1 LKPLKLLAG
10 IIILLSIVNRV
21 EIKAQDAKINFSLND
36 CINYAHE
43 NNSDI
48 KKASIEEE
56 KSGKKINEIIGS
68 GLPQVTLSGNL
79 VNNLELPTTLIN
91 GDYFGA
97 PGTMIAAKFG
107 TKYSYTFT
115 GEVTQMIFN
124 GSFWVGLSAAKYSNL
139 YYQQNRELV
148 SENVEYDV
156 ATAYYQILVVQKQIQ
171 LLQQNQKLISKS
183 LSDTKLLFENGK
195 TKEVDVDRIKVSLN
209 NIEYQLKKANET
221 LKQSYRY
228 LKFKMGMP
236 VASEISLADS
246 LYFSQDSLLVQS
258 INTLEYEKDDIVAFD
273 NRNDY
278 KILQTSLE
286 LQTLDKK
293 NQIAQFLP
301 SISAFG
307 SYSYSGLRTGFDLF
321 DSKKEWFKYYSIGL
335 QFKLPIFTGG
345 QTIAKIQQSSLNVD
359 ALKEEVKK
367 VENGINLQVSNA
379 ITKYNNAF
387 DNTKTNKL
395 NINLA
400 KKVYDIT
407 LLEYKEGVTNAAS
420 LVDAETKLREAQTNF
435 VNSLLELYVA
445 KFDLEKARGTL
456 TSYLKNIGNKN

>member
-1 LKPLKLLAG
+1 MKSLKIISG
-10 IIILLSIVNRV
+10 IFILLSVICQV
-21 EIKAQDAKINFSLND
+21 EIKAQINLSLTD

-56 KSGKKINEIIGS
+56 KSGKKINEVIGS

-124 GSFWVGLSAAKYSNL
+124 GSFWVGLSAAKYSNR

-195 TKEVDVDRIKVSLN
+195 TKEVDVDRINVSLN
-209 NIEYQLKKANET
+209 NIEYQLKKANEA
-221 LKQSYRY
+221 LNQSYRY

-246 LYFSQDSLLVQS
+246 SYFSQDSLLVQS

-321 DSKKEWFKYYSIGL
+321 DSKKEWFKYYSVGL
-335 QFKLPIFTGG
+335 QFRLPIFTGG

-359 ALKEEVKK
+359 ALNEEVKK

-407 LLEYKEGVTNAAS
+407 FLEYKEGVTNAAS